1 MSAGA
6 PSQAASQV
14 LDGLVGP
21 VRVLLFV
28 QLGFWEDI
36 IQVINGH
43 LVKGNSVLHF
53 FQLLLILLDP
63 ELRSRQ
69 ELSTVLHILFLL
81 LVHQDCSSGTG
92 IFRTLYFFS

>member
-28 QLGFWEDI
+28 QLGFWEDL

-43 LVKGNSVLHF
+43 LVKGNYVPHF
-53 FQLLLILLDP
+53 LQLQRA
-63 ELRSRQ
+63 E
-69 ELSTVLHILFLL
+69 T
-81 LVHQDCSSGTG
+81 C
-92 IFRTLYFFS
+92 